1 MHMKKTVYLL
11 IGAILSCSIPLFA
24 QQDLVFEQGVGL
36 KKVGQ
41 STMNFLQVSVV
52 PRAAALGEAYTA
64 IGKGPEA
71 LFYNPA
77 GLAEMN
83 GRFGAFVS
91 GTKWIADIQYLG
103 GALAWKFGNI
113 GTVGLS
119 FLTVD
124 YGEMYGT
131 SLISKSAAATN
142 PLGYIDNGV
151 FTNTGA
157 YAFGL
162 GFARAISS
170 LFVIGGDVRYV
181 GHQLGQNITTDTNG
195 QLKDNEAKNLS
206 FDFGVKYNTG
216 FKSFNFGMSIR
227 NFATSIKY
235 EELTAQLPMTF
246 AVGASM
252 DMLDWFM
259 AEHKDHAAL
268 FSIEF
273 THPNNYTERLHMG
286 LEYSF
291 LDRLSLRGGYV
302 MNHDIAGLSF
312 GAGFKQSL
320 MGTAMEVSYSYSM
333 MDVFDDVNRLSV
345 GFSF

>member
-1 MHMKKTVYLL
+1 MKKTVYLL
-11 IGAILSCSIPLFA
+11 IGAILSCSVPLFA
-24 QQDLVFEQGVGL
+24 QQDLVFEQGVDL

-41 STMNFLQVSVV
+41 STMNFLQVGIV
-52 PRAAALGEAYTA
+52 PRAAALGEAYTST
-64 IGKGPEA
+64 GKGPEA
-71 LFYNPA
+71 MFYNPA

-91 GTKWIADIQYLG
+91 KTQWIADIQYLA
-103 GALAWKFGNI
+103 GALSWKMGSV
-113 GTVGLS
+113 GTFGLS
-119 FLTVD
+119 FLSVD

-131 SLISKSAAATN
+131 SLISKSAASSN

-162 GFARAISS
+162 GFARTVSS
-170 LFVIGGDVRYV
+170 MFIIGGDVRYV

-195 QLKDNEAKNLS
+195 DLKENESNKLV
-206 FDFGVKYNTG
+206 FDLGVKYNTG
-216 FKSFNFGMSIR
+216 FRSFNFGMSIR
-227 NFATSIKY
+227 NFATSVKY

-268 FSIEF
+268 LSVEF

-286 LEYSF
+286 LEYTF
-291 LDRLSLRGGYV
+291 MNRLALRGGFV
-302 MNHDIAGLSF
+302 TNHDVQGASF
-312 GAGFKQSL
+312 GAGFNQSL
-320 MGTAMEVSYSYSM
+320 MGKNMEVSYSYSM
-333 MDVFDDVNRLSV
+333 MELFDNVSRLSV
-345 GFSF
+345 GFTF